1 MNRFA
6 LLLLIL
12 IGCKPAEEIRSYAV
26 PKEILPKETL
36 PEVAAETPSQPASQ
50 PAGEPTDRMLG
61 AMLPAESQAW
71 FFKLA
76 GPKAAVDAVAEQVTK
91 FYAAVK
97 LDGGEPSWELPEGW
111 KQAAASGM
119 RFATLQVPSEGKE
132 LELSVIGLPRV
143 GDWSKQALDNANRW
157 RGQMKLPPVD
167 QDAATK
173 IDGATPDA
181 MLVDLNGWFEAG
193 SMTPPMMQGA
203 RTPVAPPSIGPPVAQ
218 NPVAQPQAAAE
229 EFSSTPPEGWREG
242 QAGMMRKATFLVG
255 DAEAAVTMFGAV
267 EMMVDPLA
275 NLNRWRDEVGLPA
288 AQAGELNGLKTEIS
302 VDNSP
307 AQRFEIVGDEL
318 ATLAVMT
325 RRGEQMWFFKLK
337 GPKGTVA
344 AHTKA
349 FDEWIA
355 SVKFSSGAAA
365 E

>member
-6 LLLLIL
+6 LLLLIPFL
-12 IGCKPAEEIRSYAV
+12 TFVGCKPAEEIRSYSV
-26 PKEILPKETL
+26 PKETL
-36 PEVAAETPSQPASQ
+36 PDVAAETPSPSTQPT
-50 PAGEPTDRMLG
+50 GEPTDRMLG
-61 AMLPAESQAW
+61 AMLPAEGQAW

-91 FYAAVK
+91 FYASVK
-97 LDGGEPSWELPEGW
+97 LDGGEPKWELPDGW
-111 KQAAASGM
+111 KQSPSSGM
-119 RFATLQVPSEGKE
+119 RFATLTVPSDGKE

-143 GDWSKQALDNANRW
+143 GDWAQQALDNANRW
-157 RGQMKLPPVD
+157 RGQMKLPPVEK
-167 QDAATK
+167 DAATK
-173 IDGATPDA
+173 IEGGVADA
-181 MLVDLNGWFEAG
+181 MIVDLAGWFEAG
-193 SMTPPMMQGA
+193 SMTPPMMGA
-203 RTPVAPPSIGPPVAQ
+203 AGAPVAPPVAK
-218 NPVAQPQAAAE
+218 PQAAEE
-229 EFSSTPPEGWREG
+229 EFSSTPPEGWRAG

-275 NLNRWRDEVGLPA
+275 NLNRWRGEVALAPVE
-288 AQAGELNGLKTEIS
+288 AGELNGLKTEIT

-337 GPKGTVA
+337 GPKATVEQQ
-344 AHTKA
+344 TKA

-355 SVKFSSGAAA
+355 SVKFAAA
-365 E
+365 KAEE